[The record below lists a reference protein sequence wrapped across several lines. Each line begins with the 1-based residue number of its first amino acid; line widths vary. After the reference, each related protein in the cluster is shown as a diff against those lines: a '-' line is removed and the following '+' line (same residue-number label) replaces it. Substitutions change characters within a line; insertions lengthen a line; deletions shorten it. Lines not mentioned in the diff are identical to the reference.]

1 MKKLVFTAT
10 HRSGKTDSFSVRSA
24 EGMGLLIGKLK
35 FAFDDDDI
43 IFAQLYFL
51 DGGKK

>member
-10 HRSGKTDSFSVRSA
+10 HRSGKTDSFSVRSVA
-24 EGMGLLIGKLK
+24 GMGLLIDRLK
-35 FAFDDDDI
+35 IAFSDDDI
-43 IFAQLYFL
+43 MFAQLYFL